1 MKKLIFQFFD
11 ENLLSAWFK
20 DERPQG
26 LSWHSALKGMVH
38 GLKYAEPSTAVSCQ
52 LNLIKHL
59 IHNAQ
64 HTLVNV
70 YSTVSNC
77 DLDVDTKS
85 GQETCNQ
92 LSHRRPSRS
101 PRRGVAR
108 VWFCWYI
115 RSLRKSPNRKKVGRR
130 GLLTKLHLWVE
141 PLIYIDSHIASSSV

>member
-1 MKKLIFQFFD
+1 MLGTV
-11 ENLLSAWFK
+11 ESRVLFK
-20 DERPQG
+20 FAGKYMCE
-26 LSWHSALKGMVH
+26 LKGMVH
-38 GLKYAEPSTAVSCQ
+38 GLKYAEPFKAVSCQ
-52 LNLIKHL
+52 LNLIPHL

-70 YSTVSNC
+70 YSKVPNC

-92 LSHRRPSRS
+92 LSHHRPSRS

-115 RSLRKSPNRKKVGRR
+115 
-130 GLLTKLHLWVE
+130 
-141 PLIYIDSHIASSSV
+141 

>member
-1 MKKLIFQFFD
+1 
-11 ENLLSAWFK
+11 
-20 DERPQG
+20 
-26 LSWHSALKGMVH
+26 MVH

-115 RSLRKSPNRKKVGRR
+115 RSLREAEFI
-130 GLLTKLHLWVE
+130 LTTQAFFHRFLACAFSFFDLTN
-141 PLIYIDSHIASSSV
+141 